1 MKINNSKHPELKIDG
16 KKLKIAILLPYF
28 NDILGQELLENVKE
42 ELLKNRVEEKNI
54 KLYRT
59 GGSIE
64 LPYAAMRIAEKSK
77 VDCIIALGVILKGAT
92 DHYNYVCETTYNGL
106 LQVQLSRKI
115 PIIFG
120 ILTCANIKQAK
131 ERIKKNGLNKG
142 KEIALAALLQTQ
154 LP

>member
-1 MKINNSKHPELKIDG
+1 MKIHNSKNPEFKIDG
-16 KKLKIAILLPYF
+16 KNLKIAIILPYF
-28 NDILGQELLENVKE
+28 NDILGQELLQNVKE
-42 ELLKNRVEEKNI
+42 ELYENKVEEKNI

-77 VDCIIALGVILKGAT
+77 VDCIIALGVIIKGET
-92 DHYNYVCETTYNGL
+92 DHYNYVCETTYSGL
-106 LQVQLSRKI
+106 LQAQMMSEI

-120 ILTCANIKQAK
+120 ILTCANEKQAK
-131 ERIKKNGLNKG
+131 ERTSRNGLNKG

>member
-1 MKINNSKHPELKIDG
+1 MKIKNSKDPVIHIDG
-16 KKLKIAILLPYF
+16 KGLKIAFILPHF
-28 NDILGQELLENVKE
+28 NGRLVNELFENTKATLEKHNVKA
-42 ELLKNRVEEKNI
+42 NNI
-54 KLYRT
+54 SIYHT
-59 GGSIE
+59 IGSLE

-77 VDCIIALGVILKGAT
+77 VDCIIALGIIIKGET
-92 DHYNYVCETTYNGL
+92 DHYHYVCETTYNGL
-106 LQVQLSRKI
+106 LQVQLSKKI

-120 ILTCANIKQAK
+120 ILTCENEKQAK